1 MGNDVAEGE
10 SFRVYSVDGACI
22 AVLDKIPISPH
33 GSSTFLGVVA
43 TQALSRVFFDED
55 EAADDIAVK
64 DFIFGFKEH
73 KIEVGVSAWVVFG
86 LFAASALAV
95 DLLCASSEQLQ
106 SSLWVALAWSGAWVV
121 AALAFN
127 VGIWWHFGAEWA
139 LLFLAGWSLEEML
152 SIDNLFVFLLIF
164 KSFRVPVELQ
174 HRALLYGVLLSIL
187 FRAAFILFG
196 TMLLQRFR
204 IALAAFGIFLV
215 YSGVK
220 SELGSGDDEEDAIG
234 FQAFAHRALS
244 CVGVPMANEDRP
256 DGAFCV
262 RVNDPEANRTQWM
275 ATPQVAVLLSIAVA
289 DVVFAL
295 DSIPAILTI
304 TTDRFVVITSNAFAV
319 LGLRTLFWVLASLDS
334 QFDFIQH
341 ILAFMLTAAGGKLM
355 LAYFEIHLAHRAE
368 QAAFVTFVVG
378 ALWVIRVVHD
388 KRRAHIEK
396 SIREV

>member
-1 MGNDVAEGE
+1 MAAGE
-10 SFRVYSVDGACI
+10 SFRVYGANGKCI
-22 AVLDKIPISPH
+22 AVLDKIPLSTG
-33 GSSTFLGVVA
+33 GSSAFLGVVA
-43 TQALSRVFFDED
+43 SKALSRVFFDED
-55 EAADDIAVK
+55 EASDDVAVR
-64 DFIFGFKEH
+64 DFQFGFKEH
-73 KIEVGVSAWVVFG
+73 KIEVGFSAWIIFG
-86 LFAASALAV
+86 VFAAFALAV
-95 DLLCASSEQLQ
+95 DLTCASSEQLQ
-106 SSLWVALAWSGAWVV
+106 SSLWVALAWSGAWVA
-121 AALAFN
+121 AALLFN
-127 VGIWWHFGAEWA
+127 FGIWWFFGSEWA
-139 LLFLAGWSLEEML
+139 LLFLAGWTLEEML

-164 KSFRVPVELQ
+164 KSFKVPVELQ

-215 YSGVK
+215 YSGIK

-234 FQAFAHRALS
+234 FQAFAHRALG
-244 CVGVPMANEDRP
+244 CVGVPMADEDSP

-262 RVNDPEANRTQWM
+262 LVSDPEANKSRWM
-275 ATPQVAVLLSIAVA
+275 ATPQLAVLLSIAVA

-355 LAYFEIHLAHRAE
+355 LAYFEVHLE
-368 QAAFVTFVVG
+368 QRWEQVAFVAVVAG
-378 ALWVIRVVHD
+378 GLWALRIVTDR
-388 KRRAHIEK
+388 RRAQAEK
-396 SIREV
+396 ELREL